1 MIIWK
6 YAENTSL
13 FTKKSDFH
21 RGKPDFSFIK
31 ILRVPAYQG
40 QSDSEYL
47 TSLISQKL
55 DLLELL
61 ARPPLL
67 LKYCADSKNLTS
79 PASL

>member
-1 MIIWK
+1 MLKIQAYLQKNLTFIE
-6 YAENTSL
+6 ENQTFLSL
-13 FTKKSDFH
+13 
-21 RGKPDFSFIK
+21 K
-31 ILRVPAYQG
+31 ILKVPAYQG